1 MKLVNEQ
8 LKNLKIMIGK
18 DIETVGAD
26 GSLEVDDSQ
35 TEVIESL
42 LASGF
47 VCLEP
52 KAKAAKAAKGAKTK
66 AEPKEETE
74 ETKEVLE
81 EKAYK
86 TVGKDKEKPANRF
99 QRS

>member
-52 KAKAAKAAKGAKTK
+52 KAKVAKGAKTK

-74 ETKEVLE
+74 ETEEVLE